1 MIGYLVADKLDSHR
15 RILVVDDSN
24 STAPDPTPPSST
36 YSDSYSNTCDSTL
49 FYVSVPVP
57 EDPEP
62 RTPHIN
68 GDLRYLYRQPKKP
81 SRLPWRIDR
90 RNPIRQPC
98 WRAGRWKS
106 LT

>member
-1 MIGYLVADKLDSHR
+1 MTGYLVADKLDSHR
-15 RILVVDDSN
+15 RILVVDD
-24 STAPDPTPPSST
+24 TATCSPPSPPSST

-57 EDPEP
+57 EDPEL

-68 GDLRYLYRQPKKP
+68 GDLRYLYRQPKKNQ
-81 SRLPWRIDR
+81 RLPQRIDR
-90 RNPIRQPC
+90 RHPIRQPC